1 MNLFCVNKQRV
12 KPVGCFH
19 TGAPS
24 LMFDGM
30 LNVTLSEEVSTTGV
44 TQGNL
49 KLPRLPY
56 SLD

>member
-1 MNLFCVNKQRV
+1 MDLFCVNKRV
-12 KPVGCFH
+12 KPVGCFR
-19 TGAPS
+19 TGVPS
-24 LMFDGM
+24 LMFDGI

-49 KLPRLPY
+49 ELPLPPD